1 MAGKETLETGSD
13 DAATVLFQ
21 VDDHLSAGAR
31 SVTKHLARA
40 RKECCHAGLLCEP
53 DKTIQSSS
61 ESFCCL
67 TLSGRFS
74 GKRGRGKVVV
84 PENEALEMVMEG
96 SEPGFLKGSLRD
108 SPASRHG

>member
-31 SVTKHLARA
+31 SVTKHLGRA
-40 RKECCHAGLLCEP
+40 RKDCCQAGLLREP
-53 DKTIQSSS
+53 ERTIQSSP

-67 TLSGRFS
+67 TLSGRE
-74 GKRGRGKVVV
+74 KRTG
-84 PENEALEMVMEG
+84 
-96 SEPGFLKGSLRD
+96 
-108 SPASRHG
+108 